1 MGIICGESGA
11 GSAGEQA
18 AIPWF
23 GLGVALV
30 GTSNV

>member
-1 MGIICGESGA
+1 MGIICGESAA

-23 GLGVALV
+23 GLGVALAE
-30 GTSNV
+30 TSDV